1 MGIDLPNVSCHRWQQ
16 YRQSPSEK
24 GHRDSS
30 TALLQ
35 AQGMFFFSCLVWCCC
50 LCCLVAQKGKENY
63 RKLGSFV
70 SMLLLFP
77 FFFLLWVVLV
87 YDNTKNVTELSGI
100 GVFSFWGLKE
110 WGFWGWRLW
119 LFPTFSWQPNG
130 AAWLGSQKWKTCYSE
145 LWLFSGTF
153 SATKLGISVKIW
165 QNWIKVLYL
174 LILSENYMESKPQI
188 NSLVHSYSW

>member
-50 LCCLVAQKGKENY
+50 LCCLVAQKDKENY

-100 GVFSFWGLKE
+100 GVFSFWVWKNEDFEVEGCD
-110 WGFWGWRLW
+110 F
-119 LFPTFSWQPNG
+119 FPRFLGNQMVLLDWDLRNEKLVIQNCDFFPVLSPQPN
-130 AAWLGSQKWKTCYSE
+130 
-145 LWLFSGTF
+145 
-153 SATKLGISVKIW
+153 
-165 QNWIKVLYL
+165 
-174 LILSENYMESKPQI
+174 
-188 NSLVHSYSW
+188 